1 MLDVASLEKF
11 DFLNNFVLA
20 AGHNGLSR
28 TISNVVILDHE
39 GIDGDFS
46 DFHEGDFVITN
57 LLFAKNS
64 PQKIYFSFEALI
76 SIGVSAFAVKTVFF
90 KELPSE
96 VIELADKKEVP
107 IFLFNDIYIED
118 LYSRHTDP
126 LRSSSNYNYYE
137 TLLDSFLAPPSHEKQ
152 LNEFLA
158 ALMNDSAVSLNGKSV
173 SCVYLISPQDIDEFS
188 LQRNINKLTLQ
199 SRHMIS
205 NASLHILKYKKG
217 ILILTFVFLTIFM
230 DSG

>member
-64 PQKIYFSFEALI
+64 PQKIYFFFFFLI
-76 SIGVSAFAVKTVFF
+76 FIGLSAFSVNIVLFIQ
-90 KELPSE
+90 LP
-96 VIELADKKEVP
+96 
-107 IFLFNDIYIED
+107 F
-118 LYSRHTDP
+118 
-126 LRSSSNYNYYE
+126 
-137 TLLDSFLAPPSHEKQ
+137 
-152 LNEFLA
+152 
-158 ALMNDSAVSLNGKSV
+158 
-173 SCVYLISPQDIDEFS
+173 
-188 LQRNINKLTLQ
+188 
-199 SRHMIS
+199 
-205 NASLHILKYKKG
+205 
-217 ILILTFVFLTIFM
+217 
-230 DSG
+230 

>member
-64 PQKIYFSFEALI
+64 PQKIYFSFEI
-76 SIGVSAFAVKTVFF
+76 SFSKLANPTKPHITFLHF
-90 KELPSE
+90 K
-96 VIELADKKEVP
+96 I
-107 IFLFNDIYIED
+107 
-118 LYSRHTDP
+118 T
-126 LRSSSNYNYYE
+126 
-137 TLLDSFLAPPSHEKQ
+137 
-152 LNEFLA
+152 
-158 ALMNDSAVSLNGKSV
+158 
-173 SCVYLISPQDIDEFS
+173 
-188 LQRNINKLTLQ
+188 
-199 SRHMIS
+199 
-205 NASLHILKYKKG
+205 
-217 ILILTFVFLTIFM
+217 LIL
-230 DSG
+230 